1 MSPWFKPWP
10 GSWSSALDVVLP
22 VLFPQPC
29 PGCAQVGPGLSQLG
43 LCPPCAGALVELG
56 PCCPACAE
64 PLAGPVGVV
73 CARCMRAPLP
83 LGAITAPW
91 RYGGPLA
98 DALQRLKFAGQA
110 WVARGLAPAVGPFL
124 DAVVEAGAIDVIVPV
139 PLHWWRRT
147 RRGFDQAALLAAA
160 ARPPAPVR
168 PAMLRRVRPTRPQLE
183 LGRAARANNLVGA
196 FVVPRRHRAA
206 LAGRRVLLVDDVVT
220 TGATMAAAATALRR
234 AGAAEVLGFAVAR
247 AER

>member
-1 MSPWFKPWP
+1 
-10 GSWSSALDVVLP
+10 
-22 VLFPQPC
+22 
-29 PGCAQVGPGLSQLG
+29 
-43 LCPPCAGALVELG
+43 
-56 PCCPACAE
+56 
-64 PLAGPVGVV
+64 
-73 CARCMRAPLP
+73 MRAPLP

-220 TGATMAAAATALRR
+220 TGATVRPRCSASRWPGPSASRAAYNLLHAHVSRGGTARR
-234 AGAAEVLGFAVAR
+234 GRCGSRGRSAR
-247 AER
+247 ASGCGPAGGRW